1 MGYVKNIV
9 DQGGKTYRGI
19 SRVHHPSWSGWA
31 KIDAL
36 KKRAGFPGSLKYE
49 RSLQASV
56 KIFYKKRYWDKFLGD
71 DISDQQVAMEL
82 YDTGVNMG
90 VRRAVRF
97 LQNALNVFNRNQK
110 NYNDLIVDGWLGHQT
125 LKVPSKHLQQ
135 DGNTT
140 TLLKL
145 MNVQQGAR
153 YVAIM
158 VNDSTQ
164 ERYARGRLKRA

>member
-1 MGYVKNIV
+1 V
-9 DQGGKTYRGI
+9 
-19 SRVHHPSWSGWA
+19 
-31 KIDAL
+31 KIDTL
-36 KKRAGFPGSLKYE
+36 KRRAGFPGSLKSE

-56 KIFYKKRYWDKFLGD
+56 KNYYKKRYWDKFLGD

-90 VRRAVRF
+90 LRRAVRF
-97 LQNALNVFNRNQK
+97 LQNALNLLNRNQK
-110 NYNDLIVDGWLGHQT
+110 NYNDLIVDGWLGRQT
-125 LKVPSKHLQQ
+125 LKVLSKHLKQ

-140 TLLKL
+140 ALLKL

-164 ERYARGRLKRA
+164 ERYARGWLRRA